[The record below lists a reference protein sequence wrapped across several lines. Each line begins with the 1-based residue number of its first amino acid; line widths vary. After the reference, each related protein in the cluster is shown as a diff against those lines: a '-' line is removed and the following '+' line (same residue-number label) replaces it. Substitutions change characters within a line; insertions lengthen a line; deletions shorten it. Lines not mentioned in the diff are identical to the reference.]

1 MGKKERLDRE
11 IWFLQERYKNIF
23 MLFFGVLTG
32 DTTLIYYV
40 VSGDKPIEVLLLAT
54 IGAIIAIVLYI
65 TIKSIKTQI
74 ETKLDELEDL

>member
-11 IWFLQERYKNIF
+11 IGFLQERYKNIF

-40 VSGDKPIEVLLLAT
+40 VSGDKPIEVLLLAV
-54 IGAIIAIVLYI
+54 IGAVIATVLYLN
-65 TIKSIKTQI
+65 IKSDRKSVV
-74 ETKLDELEDL
+74 